1 MRFNTIKELLNNSV
15 AKYNDK
21 TLYEIDGVKYS
32 FNDLKHMVDALGTCL
47 IDMGLKG
54 KRIAVIGKNTIDWE
68 VSYLS
73 IVGGTGIVVPLDK
86 SLPFVEL
93 ENSIERSEIEA
104 IFFDESYENDIVT
117 ISKNGKNKL
126 KYLISMGNNTHE
138 EVLRKEDLIKKGE
151 ELLSQ
156 GNREFLYATI
166 DENALAILLFT
177 SGTTANSKA
186 VMLSNHNMCACID
199 NVMNTLL
206 DIGEDDVFLSFLPL
220 HHVFEG
226 SVGFLFPIAA
236 GARIVFCRGVRYI
249 AEDLRINHISVLMC
263 VPAVYESMYKTLRKK
278 LEKDGKLDAIKALEA
293 KADAENLSLDQRKEL
308 FKFLHEAVDDNVKYL
323 ISGAAALEPEV
334 ERGFRNWGFHL
345 VQGYGLS
352 EFSPV
357 VSVETRDNYRLSSIG
372 RPLVGVTAKVIN
384 PDSEGLGE
392 LVVYGESKMLGYMND
407 DEANAEVFSEDGGIK
422 TGDLATIDEDGFIF
436 IKGRKKSV
444 IVLKNGKNV
453 FPEEIEKALN
463 LLPGVKDSFVFGR
476 PKSDDITDI
485 KLNSLIVYDEEE
497 FKDQTEEEVTKHFK
511 DVINK
516 EINPNLP
523 KYKHILGFVVTKE
536 PLIKTTTGKI
546 KRDNNLA
553 KFINK

>member
-1 MRFNTIKELLNNSV
+1 MRFNTIKELLEKSV
-15 AKYNDK
+15 EKFQDNVLFELEGS
-21 TLYEIDGVKYS
+21 TVS
-32 FNDLKHMVDALGTCL
+32 FNEFKHMVDCLGTSL
-47 IDMGLKG
+47 IDLGLKD
-54 KRIAVIGKNTIDWE
+54 KRIAVIGKNSMNWE

-73 IVGGTGIVVPLDK
+73 VACGTGVIVPLDK

-93 ENSIERSEIEA
+93 ESSIARSEIEA
-104 IFFDESYENDIVT
+104 IFFDESYEEDVVT
-117 ISKNGKNKL
+117 ISKNGNNKL
-126 KYLISMGNNTHE
+126 RYLISMGESSHE
-138 EVLRKEDLIKKGE
+138 EVLKKDDLIKKGE
-151 ELLSQ
+151 ELLAQ
-156 GNREFLYATI
+156 GRREFLDAVI
-166 DENALAILLFT
+166 NPDELQILLFT

-199 NVMNTLL
+199 NVMNTLT
-206 DIGEDDVFLSFLPL
+206 DVGPEDKFLSFLPL

-226 SVGFLFPIAA
+226 SVGFLFPIAS
-236 GARIVFCRGVRYI
+236 GARIVFCRGIRCI
-249 AEDLRINHISVLMC
+249 GEDLRANHITVLMC

-278 LEKDGKLDAIKALEA
+278 LEKEGKLDAIKALEA
-293 KADAENLSLDQRKEL
+293 KADAEGLSLDQRKEM
-308 FKFLHEAVDDNVKYL
+308 FKFLHDAIDDSVRYF

-372 RPLVGVTAKVIN
+372 RPLVGVNAKIIN

-392 LVVYGESKMLGYMND
+392 LVVYGESKMLGYMGD
-407 DEANAEVFSEDGGIK
+407 EEANKEVFTEDGGLK

-453 FPEEIEKALN
+453 FPEEIEKAIN
-463 LLPGVKDSFVFGR
+463 LIPNVKESFVFGK
-476 PKSDDITDI
+476 PKSDDLTDI
-485 KLNSLIVYDEEE
+485 KLNTLIVYDESE
-497 FKDQTEEEVTKHFK
+497 FEGKSEEEITEHFK
-511 DVINK
+511 DIINE

-523 KYKHILGFVVTKE
+523 KYKRILGINVTKE